1 MTWLSRLFSRRSF
14 DDHLSAEMAAHL
26 QEKIDAL
33 FASGISRAEAM
44 RTALREFGNV
54 TLLAERS
61 REVWQWPSLE
71 SFLAD
76 IRFAFRTLRKSPA
89 FAAVA
94 ILTLALGIGANAT
107 IFSIVDAVLLH
118 ALPFRDASRL
128 VLLHEGLPKMG
139 YPKMSFSP
147 PDLVVFARTQKSFS
161 ELGFFQNERVDISGQ
176 GEPQRI
182 TAARISSSLFPML
195 GAQPML
201 GRTFTPQEDAPGH
214 QLAIL
219 SYALWQSRYG
229 GGTNILGQKIDVDRQ
244 PYTIIGVMPRSFAF
258 PLEGPEDNS
267 LPADLWLPMA
277 FTPSELQEWGGS
289 YITSVLGRLRPGVT
303 LSQARSEASTLA
315 NIVLASYP
323 GLLTKAIR
331 AAQLN
336 ISASPYQEEVVG
348 SVRTLLLVLTAAV
361 AFVLLIACANIAT
374 LLVSRAAT
382 RRKEFAV
389 RAALG
394 ASRLRLA
401 RQMLTES
408 LLLALFGGALGF
420 ALAFWARDLILALV
434 PPSISLPHE
443 VPLNAAVLLFA
454 LGISILAAVMFGLAP
469 AFQLSSLSVQG
480 RLQDAA
486 TNATPSRSRHR
497 LQGVFVIAE
506 FALALVLLIGAGLLI
521 RSFAALL
528 ETNPG
533 FRPDH
538 LLTLNI
544 PLPRQA
550 YYHAAQ
556 VQNFYRQLLD
566 RVSNLPGVQSAA
578 LSNGLPLNDYEM
590 VSASIEGRSNGE
602 GATPEAICQS
612 WIVGNYF
619 QTIGVPLLQGRW
631 FTPEDL
637 AGSQQVAIVNLTA
650 ARQFWPGQNPIGKR
664 LAWGVKS
671 PWETVIGIVGD
682 VKEGSLDTNVIPHV
696 YRPYLQLPSFLLE
709 QDPFNDWHA
718 MSLSLRTQVDPASLT
733 SAVLA
738 QVHALDPDLAVTGI
752 HTMTEV
758 IRSSVAGPKFNTAL
772 LAGLAALALFL
783 SAIGV
788 YGVLAYMVAQQTHEI
803 GIRLA
808 LGATRNGILRLV
820 LIRGAKLTLAGISIG
835 VIAALILT
843 RLMRNLLFQVT
854 PTDPFTFAGVT
865 LLLMLVAL
873 AACYIPARRAM
884 KVDPMVA
891 LRYE

>member
-1 MTWLSRLFSRRSF
+1 MTWLSRWFSRRSF

-33 FASGISRAEAM
+33 VASGMPSAEAT
-44 RTALREFGNV
+44 RTARREFGNV

-61 REVWQWPSLE
+61 REVWQWPSIE
-71 SFLAD
+71 SFFAD
-76 IRFAFRTLRKSPA
+76 IRFGFRTLRKSTG
-89 FAAVA
+89 FTAVA
-94 ILTLALGIGANAT
+94 VMTLALGIGANTA

-139 YPKMSFSP
+139 YPQMDFSP
-147 PDLVVFARTQKSFS
+147 PDLVVFARAQKSFS
-161 ELGFFQNERVDISGQ
+161 QIGSFLNERVDISGQ
-176 GEPQRI
+176 GQPERI
-182 TAARISSSLFPML
+182 TAARVSSSLFPML
-195 GAQPML
+195 GAEPLL
-201 GRTFTPQEDAPGH
+201 GRTLTPQEDALGH
-214 QLAIL
+214 QVAIL
-219 SYALWQSRYG
+219 SYSLWQSRYG
-229 GGTNILGQKIDVDRQ
+229 GTASVIGQKIDVDRQ
-244 PYTIIGVMPRSFAF
+244 PYTIIGVMPRKFAF
-258 PLEGPEDNS
+258 PLRGPEGNNT
-267 LPADLWLPMA
+267 PADIWLPMA
-277 FTPSELQEWGGS
+277 FTPAELQDWGGS
-289 YITSVLGRLRPGVT
+289 YFASVLGRLRPGVT
-303 LSQARSEASTLA
+303 LDQARSEARSLV
-315 NIVLASYP
+315 NVVLASYP
-323 GLLTKAIR
+323 ALLTKAIR
-331 AAQLN
+331 GAQLN
-336 ISASPYQEEVVG
+336 ISAAPYQEEIVG
-348 SVRTLLLVLTAAV
+348 SVRILLLVLMAAV

-374 LLVSRAAT
+374 LLVSKAAT
-382 RRKEFAV
+382 RQREFAV
-389 RAALG
+389 RTALG
-394 ASRLRLA
+394 ATRLRLV

-408 LLLALFGGALGF
+408 LLLAIFGGALGF
-420 ALAFWARDLILALV
+420 GFAFWARDLILALV

-443 VPLNAAVLLFA
+443 APLNAAVFLFA
-454 LGISILAAVMFGLAP
+454 LGISVLAAVMFGLAP

-480 RLQDAA
+480 RLQDAGIS
-486 TNATPSRSRHR
+486 ATPSRSRHR
-497 LQGVFVIAE
+497 VQGIFVIAE

-550 YYHAAQ
+550 YPHAAE
-556 VQNFYRQLLD
+556 VQNFYKQLLD
-566 RVSNLPGVQSAA
+566 RVSSLPGVQSAA

-602 GATPEAICQS
+602 GTTPEAICQS
-612 WIVGNYF
+612 WIMGNYF

-637 AGSQQVAIVNLTA
+637 VASQQVAIVDLTA

-664 LAWGVKS
+664 LKWGVNS
-671 PWETVIGIVGD
+671 AWETVIGIVGD
-682 VKEGSLDTNVIPHV
+682 VKEGSLDTKVIPHI
-696 YRPYLQLPSFLLE
+696 YRPYLQLPTFLLE
-709 QDPFNDWHA
+709 QDPFSDWHA
-718 MSLSLRTQVDPASLT
+718 LNLAVRAQVDPASLT
-733 SAVLA
+733 SSVLA

-758 IRSSVAGPKFNTAL
+758 ISSSVAGPKFNTAL
-772 LAGLAALALFL
+772 LAALAALALFL

-788 YGVLAYMVAQQTHEI
+788 YGVLAYVVAQQTHEI

-820 LIRGAKLTLAGISIG
+820 LIRGAKLTLAGISLG

-843 RLMRNLLFQVT
+843 RLMRNLLFQVS
-854 PTDPFTFAGVT
+854 PTDPFTFAGVA